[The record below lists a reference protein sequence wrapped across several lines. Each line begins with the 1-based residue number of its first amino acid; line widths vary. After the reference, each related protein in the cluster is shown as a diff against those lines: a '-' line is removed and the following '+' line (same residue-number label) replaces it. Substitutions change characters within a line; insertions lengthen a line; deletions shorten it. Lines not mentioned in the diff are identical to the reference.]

1 MPVKVEK
8 RIGKLRRGFL
18 WQGNR
23 EELGQ
28 VEHYQCKERRVAHQ
42 EIISTEQEPFDE
54 MALEI

>member
-1 MPVKVEK
+1 MA
-8 RIGKLRRGFL
+8 RHQRGTC
-18 WQGNR
+18 
-23 EELGQ
+23 Q